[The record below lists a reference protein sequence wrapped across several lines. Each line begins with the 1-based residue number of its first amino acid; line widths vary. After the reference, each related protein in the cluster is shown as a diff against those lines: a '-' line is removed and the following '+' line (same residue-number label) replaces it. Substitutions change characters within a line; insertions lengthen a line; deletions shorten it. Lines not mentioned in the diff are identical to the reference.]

1 MRRFQFIAVIF
12 VLAWISG
19 GCGAARPVKYY
30 VIDPGPMVA
39 NPAAPQFPVSIMIAR
54 VSASHLYRED
64 RVVFGSGAVQFG
76 THENERWA
84 ESPVDMMQ
92 DLLLASLRSTG
103 QYASVARIGSMQHGN
118 YILRGHLNSLYE
130 VDKPALLGRFS
141 IELELFDSKA
151 AATVWSGS
159 YTHDEPVTGKSV
171 ADVVEA
177 LDRNVHGGIQQL
189 TTSLGQYFSSH
200 PPPPAAGN

>member
-1 MRRFQFIAVIF
+1 MRRFHFVALII
-12 VLAWISG
+12 VLALISG
-19 GCGAARPVKYY
+19 GCGAARPIKYY
-30 VIDPGPMVA
+30 VIDPGPMAA
-39 NPAAPQFPVSIMIAR
+39 NPAAPQFPVAIMIAR

-151 AATVWSGS
+151 GATVWSES
-159 YTHDEPVTGKSV
+159 YTHDEPVSGKSV

-177 LDRNVHGGIQQL
+177 LDRNVHSGIQQL
-189 TTSLGQYFSSH
+189 TTSLGQYFASH
-200 PPPPAAGN
+200 PPTPAAGN